1 VDLSLERRIE
11 ILEGNMEQLRDVPAG
26 KLAFK
31 FSADVDPPNGLP
43 GEESKSIPAIQDDFD
58 ARRKDEALLRTVP
71 SPDGQRA
78 LALYGAADDSN
89 TKIYFFRCGGGLTHR
104 PSFCECALI
113 QKLDIWCA

>member
-1 VDLSLERRIE
+1 
-11 ILEGNMEQLRDVPAG
+11 MPAG

-58 ARRKDEALLRTVP
+58 ARRKDEALLRTVA

-78 LALYGAADDSN
+78 SGSLGAADDSN
-89 TKIYFFRCGGGLTHR
+89 TTTFRIDLYSSEET
-104 PSFCECALI
+104 SFATSRRRTWQLSFRI
-113 QKLDIWCA
+113 PWFGPVTAIT